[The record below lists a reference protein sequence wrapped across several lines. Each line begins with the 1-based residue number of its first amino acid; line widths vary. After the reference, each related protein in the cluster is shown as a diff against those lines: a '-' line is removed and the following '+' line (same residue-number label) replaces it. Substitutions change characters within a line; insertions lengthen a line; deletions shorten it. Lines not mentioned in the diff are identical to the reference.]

1 MIKTE
6 EAHLIIRTA
15 SHPGMVGKENEDR
28 YGVAAFMTGAKSNL
42 PSVLAVLCD
51 GIGGHR
57 AGEAAAAIGVEMITA
72 RVTESDGSEPLAVLE
87 QAIVQAS
94 QAVYETSQSD
104 QGCQGMGTTCACAW
118 VIDDRL
124 YTANLGDS
132 RIYLLREGHL
142 IQLTTD
148 HTWIQ
153 EALDAGIITE
163 AERGKHP
170 NAHVIRRFLGSEK
183 IPQPDFRLWFFEDES
198 DEEALENQ
206 GLILLPGDILLLCS
220 DGLTDLV
227 SDDEICKV
235 LLDKSPSC
243 APETLIKMANERGG
257 HDNTTVVTLVVPGE
271 KIGVSKK
278 THQRRKLV
286 GWVSVLVILGM
297 VISAAIWW
305 NPLSEMFQAGNMT
318 LTQTEVADQPVL
330 ARTTVPVLPSLTNTV
345 TTEAESIDSQGM
357 PIPTMTPW
365 PTHTQAP

>member
-6 EAHLIIRTA
+6 DAHLQIKTA

-28 YGVAAFMTGAKSNL
+28 YGVAAFMTGPKSNL

-57 AGEAAAAIGVEMITA
+57 AGEVAAAIGVEMIIA
-72 RVTESDGSEPLAVLE
+72 RVTESDGTEPLAVLE

-94 QAVYETSQSD
+94 QAVYETSLSD
-104 QGCQGMGTTCACAW
+104 QGCHGMGTTCACAW

-132 RIYLLREGHL
+132 RIYLLRGEHL

-183 IPQPDFRLWFFEDES
+183 IPQPDFRLWFYENES
-198 DEEALENQ
+198 SEEALGNQ
-206 GLILLPGDILLLCS
+206 GLPLLPGDKLLLCS

-227 SDDEICKV
+227 TDDEICAV
-235 LLDKSPSC
+235 LLDNSSAGP
-243 APETLIKMANERGG
+243 PETLIKMANQRGG
-257 HDNTTVVTLVVPGE
+257 HDNTTVITLAVPGE
-271 KIGVSKK
+271 KTGVLKK
-278 THQRRKLV
+278 TNKDRQLV
-286 GWVSVLVILGM
+286 SWVSLLVILGL
-297 VISAAIWW
+297 VISAVIWRH
-305 NPLSEMFQAGNMT
+305 PISEMFQAGI
-318 LTQTEVADQPVL
+318 LTVTPTEAADQPAL
-330 ARTTVPVLPSLTNTV
+330 AETIAPVLPSPTNSV
-345 TTEAESIDSQGM
+345 TTTAESVDSQGM
-357 PIPTMTPW
+357 PLPTLTPW